1 MKFWR
6 HLVVVA
12 VLVAAV
18 VVLGVLWER
27 SSEADWITPP
37 GPPVAGGPPPGMAV
51 KLPPGAHL
59 PAGTHVPAGARVVNV
74 AGDGERGMW
83 LDLSDV
89 GNLTHTAEV
98 VAAVMAWV
106 IVADVARRRWR
117 KARRA
122 AAGSGGSARSPET

>member
-1 MKFWR
+1 VKFWR

-37 GPPVAGGPPPGMAV
+37 GPPVAAAPPPGMVV
-51 KLPPGAHL
+51 KLPPGTRI
-59 PAGTHVPAGARVVNV
+59 PAGTRVLNV

-122 AAGSGGSARSPET
+122 AAMSGDSGSSGSSGGSGG